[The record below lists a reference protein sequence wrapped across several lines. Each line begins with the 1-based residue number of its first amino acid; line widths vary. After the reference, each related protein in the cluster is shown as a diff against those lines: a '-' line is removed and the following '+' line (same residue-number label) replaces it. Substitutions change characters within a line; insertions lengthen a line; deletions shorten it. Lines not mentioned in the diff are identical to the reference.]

1 MAKAFHL
8 EIITPS
14 KTFYRGQAELVI
26 VPTPEGEEGFM
37 ADHAWVCA
45 LLDVGEL
52 WIQEKGA
59 AKNEWRVAAVSRGFI
74 DVKDSIVIY
83 TAAVEWSEDIDM
95 ERVLSEKAKVE
106 DWLGK
111 HPDADEE
118 SAEMQNAKLMLAKA
132 ETRSNVAEGGK
143 RHYRQYTRRS
153 LSGPPF

>member
-1 MAKAFHL
+1 MATNSVRL
-8 EIITPS
+8 EVITPS
-14 KTFYRGQAELVI
+14 KLFYRGEVELVI
-26 VPTPEGEEGFM
+26 VTTLDGDEGFM
-37 ADHAWVCA
+37 AGHVWACK

-59 AKNEWRVAAVSRGFI
+59 GKNEFRVAAVAGGFI

-83 TAAVEWSEDIDM
+83 TDAVEWSEDIDM

-143 RHYRQYTRRS
+143 RH
-153 LSGPPF
+153 

>member
-1 MAKAFHL
+1 MANSVRL
-8 EIITPS
+8 EVITPS
-14 KTFYRGQAELVI
+14 KLFYRGEVELVI
-26 VPTPEGEEGFM
+26 VTTLDGDEGFM
-37 ADHAWVCA
+37 AGHVWACK

-59 AKNEWRVAAVSRGFI
+59 GKNEFRVAAVAGGFI

-83 TAAVEWSEDIDM
+83 TDAVEWSEDIDM

-111 HPDADEE
+111 HPDADED

-143 RHYRQYTRRS
+143 RH
-153 LSGPPF
+153 

>member
-1 MAKAFHL
+1 MATNTVRL
-8 EIITPS
+8 EVITPS
-14 KTFYRGQAELVI
+14 KMFYRGEVELVI
-26 VPTPEGEEGFM
+26 VTTLDGDEGFM
-37 ADHAWVCA
+37 AGHVWACK

-59 AKNEWRVAAVSRGFI
+59 AKDEWRVAAVAGGFI

-83 TAAVEWSEDIDM
+83 TDAVEWSEDIDM

-111 HPDADEE
+111 NPDADEN

-132 ETRSNVAEGGK
+132 ETRTNVAEGGK
-143 RHYRQYTRRS
+143 RH
-153 LSGPPF
+153 

>member
-1 MAKAFHL
+1 MANSVRL
-8 EIITPS
+8 EVITPS
-14 KTFYRGQAELVI
+14 KLFYRGEVELVI
-26 VPTPEGEEGFM
+26 VTTLDGDEGFM
-37 ADHAWVCA
+37 AGHVWACK

-59 AKNEWRVAAVSRGFI
+59 EKNEWRVAAVAGGFI

-83 TAAVEWSEDIDM
+83 TDAVEWSEDIDM

-111 HPDADEE
+111 HPDADED
-118 SAEMQNAKLMLAKA
+118 SDEMRNAKLMLAKA

-143 RHYRQYTRRS
+143 RH
-153 LSGPPF
+153 